1 MKQKKDEIQ
10 VNTKYVPKLK
20 PENKEQ
26 SKALKNLESDIPY
39 NFLIGPAGTGKAQP
53 LDAKIKIPGGWKLM
67 GDIILGDIVSTP
79 SGDKATVTGIF
90 PQGSKDIYRVTFT
103 DGRSTECCEDHLW
116 EVYYPDNWG
125 QKPKVLPLK
134 EIKEKSQTLRRRF
147 QVRLPDH
154 EKNMDTHL
162 PIDPYVLGCL
172 LGDGGMTVTGRI
184 VFTTADECIV
194 NRLNESIEG
203 VFKHKNGSDYD
214 YIYTHGGKGSGCR
227 RGTFGAELRQ
237 HIFDFGLFG
246 KKSHEKFIPDQY
258 LYDTS
263 KSQKIKLLQGLLDTD
278 GYAAKKTNSLYFTST
293 SEVLCEQV
301 QYLVRSIGGTA
312 KISSKNKSYTYKN
325 QRKEGRLAFTVVID
339 YKEKTN
345 LVTLERKKVCLK
357 DNGQYIKTGRIGI
370 DSIEYVGKTEAQ
382 CIMIDSEDHLYITD
396 DFIVTHNTLFATV
409 YAIKKFLDGTYKKI
423 VITRP
428 AVSVDEDHGFLP
440 GDLTAKMHPWM
451 LPIIDVFME
460 FFDADTLEE
469 MIKEGVLEIA
479 PLAYMRGRN
488 LGAIMIDENSDER
501 GFIII
506 ADEIQNSTPEQMK
519 MLLTRLGKNSKMII
533 TGDLT
538 QHDRGLEYNGL
549 GDAYKRI
556 NNSTGPNDYISI
568 DHFNK
573 QGVVRSV
580 AVQNVLNLYPEDDE

>member
-1 MKQKKDEIQ
+1 MKPKKEELE
-10 VNTKYVPKLK
+10 VNTKYIPKLK

-26 SKALKNLESDIPY
+26 SKALSNLESDVPY
-39 NFLIGPAGTGKAQP
+39 NFLVGPAGTGKAQP

-67 GDIILGDIVSTP
+67 GNMMLGDTVSTP
-79 SGDKATVTGIF
+79 NGESATVTGIF
-90 PQGSKDIYRVTFT
+90 PQGTKDIYRVTFT

-125 QKPKVLPLK
+125 QRPKILSLT
-134 EIKEKSQTLRRRF
+134 EIMEKSKSLRKKL
-147 QVRLPDH
+147 QVRLPHH
-154 EKNMDTHL
+154 ENKVDTDL

-172 LGDGGMTVTGRI
+172 LGDGTMTVTGRI
-184 VFTTADECIV
+184 GFSTADECIV
-194 NRLNESIEG
+194 NKINESIDG
-203 VFKHKNGSDYD
+203 VFKSKNGSDYD
-214 YIYTHGGKGSGCR
+214 YLYTHGGKGSGNR
-227 RGTFGAELRQ
+227 QGKFGAELRQ
-237 HIFDFGLFG
+237 HIYEFGLFG

-278 GYAAKKTNSLYFTST
+278 GYAANKTNSLYFTST
-293 SEVLCEQV
+293 SEVLSNQV

-312 KISSKNKSYTYKN
+312 KISSRNNSYTYKDQN
-325 QRKEGRLAFTVVID
+325 KKGRLSFTVTID
-339 YKEKTN
+339 YAEKTN
-345 LVTLERKKVCLK
+345 LVTLERKKICLK

-370 DSIEYVGKTEAQ
+370 DSIEYVGEKEAQ

-396 DFIVTHNTLFATV
+396 DFVVTHNTLFATV
-409 YAIKKFLDGTYKKI
+409 YAIKKYLDGTYKKI

-460 FFDADTLEE
+460 FFDAETLEH
-469 MIKEGVLEIA
+469 MIKEGELEIA

-488 LGAIMIDENSDER
+488 LGAIMIDENSDKR

-538 QHDRGLEYNGL
+538 QHDRGLSNNGL
-549 GDAYKRI
+549 ADAYERLS
-556 NNSTGPNDYISI
+556 NSNVSNKYVTI
-568 DHFNK
+568 DKFNK
-573 QGVVRSV
+573 KGVVRSE
-580 AVQNVLNLYPEDDE
+580 AVQNILSLYPEDEE

>member
-194 NRLNESIEG
+194 NRLNESVEG

-214 YIYTHGGKGSGCR
+214 YIYTHGGKGSG
-227 RGTFGAELRQ
+227 LSLI
-237 HIFDFGLFG
+237 HI
-246 KKSHEKFIPDQY
+246 
-258 LYDTS
+258 
-263 KSQKIKLLQGLLDTD
+263 
-278 GYAAKKTNSLYFTST
+278 
-293 SEVLCEQV
+293 
-301 QYLVRSIGGTA
+301 
-312 KISSKNKSYTYKN
+312 
-325 QRKEGRLAFTVVID
+325 
-339 YKEKTN
+339 
-345 LVTLERKKVCLK
+345 
-357 DNGQYIKTGRIGI
+357 
-370 DSIEYVGKTEAQ
+370 
-382 CIMIDSEDHLYITD
+382 
-396 DFIVTHNTLFATV
+396 
-409 YAIKKFLDGTYKKI
+409 
-423 VITRP
+423 
-428 AVSVDEDHGFLP
+428 
-440 GDLTAKMHPWM
+440 
-451 LPIIDVFME
+451 
-460 FFDADTLEE
+460 
-469 MIKEGVLEIA
+469 
-479 PLAYMRGRN
+479 
-488 LGAIMIDENSDER
+488 
-501 GFIII
+501 
-506 ADEIQNSTPEQMK
+506 
-519 MLLTRLGKNSKMII
+519 
-533 TGDLT
+533 
-538 QHDRGLEYNGL
+538 
-549 GDAYKRI
+549 
-556 NNSTGPNDYISI
+556 
-568 DHFNK
+568 
-573 QGVVRSV
+573 
-580 AVQNVLNLYPEDDE
+580 